1 MKRERNVE
9 QGHIQGAAKASMEY
23 KGEFLKGN
31 PLGGRGR

>member
-9 QGHIQGAAKASMEY
+9 QGQTQGAAKASMDH
-23 KGEFLKGN
+23 KREFLKGD

>member
-9 QGHIQGAAKASMEY
+9 QGHIQGAAKASMDH
-23 KGEFLKGN
+23 KREFLKGN